1 MWRNPLELE
10 SLKMRRPLQRTASRS
25 IERHLEPEIRPITN
39 RFQIRAKNR
48 RLAFYVKSSRHVKNL
63 AFQQVPEEQMAK
75 ASHLITEIEDGLLSF
90 YLKKALLSFDILKT
104 DFFIR
109 TKNFDQGT

>member
-1 MWRNPLELE
+1 MS
-10 SLKMRRPLQRTASRS
+10 SLRD
-25 IERHLEPEIRPITN
+25 
-39 RFQIRAKNR
+39 
-48 RLAFYVKSSRHVKNL
+48 VKNL
-63 AFQQVPEEQMAK
+63 DFQQVPEEQMAK